1 MPCANSITETG
12 DFLVKGLHF
21 PVGIPP
27 FLPKMGASLSHS
39 LEIEEARKSF
49 SEHEMRKLVGSF
61 EKIASHDGENRQI
74 LTVDPF
80 QSFTS
85 WLLPAQVSQRF
96 YKEMTNIQKSLGQDI
111 PEDHVSIDA
120 YIVTMSHMFKKG
132 RDQKAHIFYL
142 VASDSNTVNSSDVAT
157 LCSLF
162 LNAYTIALESTSVG
176 AKWKLKSTP
185 QDSERFVQMAM
196 KELLGSKKQP
206 CELTT
211 EDLIAW
217 FSRFPLIE
225 HLFSAIIR
233 ACFIDL
239 ESIVEE
245 HPHGLSEGC
254 EETIGHIQ
262 YDRSHI
268 LVPCKLQ
275 VDFSKIDTLLDLP
288 SILVLNHNL
297 PSNLRHSWR
306 LLFSTKKHGESFH
319 SFVHKITHQGPT
331 LLVVRDEDGHV
342 FGGFASQSWAI
353 KSHFDGDSHCFLFSL
368 HPSLALYHP
377 TGYNENY
384 MYLNMNMQ
392 TLPNGLG
399 MGGQYEYFGL
409 WLQDSFGPGHC
420 RGDPCT
426 TYGNPQL
433 SGKEKFKI
441 DVLEVWGVGVPP
453 EAQAREHSVLDTEVE
468 AKAFL
473 EITGKE
479 MHSEGYRE
487 PEPMNE

>member
-1 MPCANSITETG
+1 MRVSLKIRIMSPA
-12 DFLVKGLHF
+12 FLISGGRSVLSGHM
-21 PVGIPP
+21 I
-27 FLPKMGASLSHS
+27 FLGAFINTAK
-39 LEIEEARKSF
+39 EIYQ
-49 SEHEMRKLVGSF
+49 
-61 EKIASHDGENRQI
+61 KIQEGVFDINNE
-74 LTVDPF
+74 
-80 QSFTS
+80 SFTS

-262 YDRSHI
+262 YDRCVI
-268 LVPCKLQ
+268 L
-275 VDFSKIDTLLDLP
+275 
-288 SILVLNHNL
+288 
-297 PSNLRHSWR
+297 
-306 LLFSTKKHGESFH
+306 KKVNERSLGE
-319 SFVHKITHQGPT
+319 
-331 LLVVRDEDGHV
+331 
-342 FGGFASQSWAI
+342 
-353 KSHFDGDSHCFLFSL
+353 
-368 HPSLALYHP
+368 AL
-377 TGYNENY
+377 
-384 MYLNMNMQ
+384 
-392 TLPNGLG
+392 
-399 MGGQYEYFGL
+399 L
-409 WLQDSFGPGHC
+409 WLGKGIRSHLFWEGIKELFVFPGGRH
-420 RGDPCT
+420 
-426 TYGNPQL
+426 
-433 SGKEKFKI
+433 
-441 DVLEVWGVGVPP
+441 
-453 EAQAREHSVLDTEVE
+453 
-468 AKAFL
+468 
-473 EITGKE
+473 
-479 MHSEGYRE
+479 
-487 PEPMNE
+487 